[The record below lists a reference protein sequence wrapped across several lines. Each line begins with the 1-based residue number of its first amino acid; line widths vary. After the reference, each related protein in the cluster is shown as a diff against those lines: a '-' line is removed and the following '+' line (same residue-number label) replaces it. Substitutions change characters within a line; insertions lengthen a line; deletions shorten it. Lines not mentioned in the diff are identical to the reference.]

1 MNSLHALNEYRSVGN
16 RGSVEGASPYQ
27 LIGLLFDGAL
37 DRIASAKG
45 AMERGDTTRQG
56 ELIGKAIN
64 IIDNMRASLDF
75 DKGGDIA
82 QNLGDLYGYMENRL
96 LEARVDSDAAKL
108 DEVSALMREIK
119 TGWDSIPA
127 EHR

>member
-1 MNSLHALNEYRSVGN
+1 MNSLHALNEYRNVGN

-27 LIGLLFDGAL
+27 LIGLLFDSAL
-37 DRIASAKG
+37 DRIAAAKG

-56 ELIGKAIN
+56 ELISKAIN

-82 QNLGDLYGYMENRL
+82 KNLGDLYGYMENRL

-108 DEVSALMREIK
+108 DEVSALVREIK
-119 TGWDSIPA
+119 TGWDGIPA